1 MQQYL
6 NLLKDITE
14 NGKLKSNRTG
24 TDTISVFGRM
34 LKFDLNEGFP
44 LLTTKKLHNK
54 SILYELLW
62 FLGCHTKLEAYSNIP
77 QTNIKFLTDNKV
89 TIWNEWA
96 DSGGNLG
103 KVYGY
108 QWTNWDSYNDDGT
121 LTHIN
126 QIDYII
132 DKLKKYPDDRR
143 MLCTAWNPAQ
153 LNQMNLPPCH
163 YAFLV
168 NSEIMTNDERLKAFK
183 TYCETKDI
191 LFDIFTAEKTM
202 DILNFPTRRLNLAW
216 NQRSVDTFL
225 GLPYNIASY
234 AYLTHILA
242 HLTNHAVGE
251 LTGFLGDTHLYVD
264 HLNYVNEQ
272 LKRTPKNLPQ
282 LKINKNIDNIYDFKY
297 EDFEILNY
305 DPDPNWKNVNIAV

>member
-1 MQQYL
+1 
-6 NLLKDITE
+6 
-14 NGKLKSNRTG
+14 
-24 TDTISVFGRM
+24 
-34 LKFDLNEGFP
+34 
-44 LLTTKKLHNK
+44 
-54 SILYELLW
+54 
-62 FLGCHTKLEAYSNIP
+62 
-77 QTNIKFLTDNKV
+77 
-89 TIWNEWA
+89 
-96 DSGGNLG
+96 
-103 KVYGY
+103 
-108 QWTNWDSYNDDGT
+108 
-121 LTHIN
+121 
-126 QIDYII
+126 
-132 DKLKKYPDDRR
+132 
-143 MLCTAWNPAQ
+143 
-153 LNQMNLPPCH
+153 
-163 YAFLV
+163 
-168 NSEIMTNDERLKAFK
+168 
-183 TYCETKDI
+183 
-191 LFDIFTAEKTM
+191 M